1 MTSRG
6 LAILARD
13 ECLELLRAH
22 SLGRV
27 ALRIGETPAIL
38 PVNYA
43 LLDDDVVFRTDP
55 GSKLSAA
62 LMRVLVAFEI
72 DHADSATRTGW
83 SVLVTG
89 YVEEIRDAGTLARVA
104 ELGLDPWVVEGR
116 DFVVRIDTRTISGR
130 RLAATAGP
138 AAARAEP

>member
-13 ECLELLRAH
+13 ECLELLRAN

-27 ALRIGETPAIL
+27 ALRIGETPTIL

-43 LLDDDVVFRTDP
+43 MLNDDVVFRTDP

-104 ELGLDPWVVEGR
+104 ELGLEPWVIEGR

-138 AAARAEP
+138 ATTRA

>member
-13 ECLELLRAH
+13 ECLELLRATC
-22 SLGRV
+22 LGRV

-43 LLDDDVVFRTDP
+43 MLDDDVVFRTDP

-72 DHADSATRTGW
+72 DHADPATRTGW

-104 ELGLDPWVVEGR
+104 ELGLEPWVIEGR

-130 RLAATAGP
+130 RLRRDRRAP
-138 AAARAEP
+138 A